1 MPVVKHVLLDEIIQ
15 LYEKEV
21 RNMAV
26 SKKKILISC
35 GTGVVTSTLA
45 TKRLS
50 EMLDNKGF
58 AGMYTTTQYKI
69 AELASKDDSFD
80 VIVHTTTVPSFLK
93 TPTVN
98 ALPLVTGVGMEKVA
112 DQVIEILWPEGK

>member
-1 MPVVKHVLLDEIIQ
+1 MSVK
-15 LYEKEV
+15 
-21 RNMAV
+21 M
-26 SKKKILISC
+26 KKILISC

-50 EMLDNKGF
+50 ELLDSKGYK
-58 AGMYTTTQYKI
+58 GKYTTTQYKI

-80 VIVHTTTVPSFLK
+80 VIVHTTTVPSYLK

-98 ALPLVTGVGMEKVA
+98 ALPLVTGVGMDKVA
-112 DQVIEILWPEGK
+112 DQVIHILWPEGE